1 MKILD
6 SNIIIYATQS
16 AYAHLAFLLYE
27 PDAYISEITKLEV
40 LGYHGF
46 DANGKQN
53 MTDLFDSLKIIPIDS
68 TIIDKAVELRQ
79 LRKMSIGDAI
89 IAATALLKNSEIVTR
104 NVTDFKRL
112 GIPVFDPLGS

>member
-16 AYAHLAFLLYE
+16 AYTHLAFLLYE

-46 DANGKQN
+46 DTNGKQN

-68 TIIDKAVELRQ
+68 TIIDKAVELRPK
-79 LRKMSIGDAI
+79 LNEV
-89 IAATALLKNSEIVTR
+89 AAPAKISFHVGFMVASYPTLSK
-104 NVTDFKRL
+104 
-112 GIPVFDPLGS
+112 